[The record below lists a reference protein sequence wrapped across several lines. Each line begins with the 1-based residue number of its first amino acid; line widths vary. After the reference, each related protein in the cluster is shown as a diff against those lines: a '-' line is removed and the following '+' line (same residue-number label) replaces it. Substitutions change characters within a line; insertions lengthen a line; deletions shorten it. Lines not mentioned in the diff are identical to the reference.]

1 MRTNDTPSSAGV
13 ATTESASHRRAFIRP
28 DVVPALGVLAA
39 TAALII
45 GMKLVNPSFGS
56 FDQLTAILVTAIFLV
71 VASFGQGLVIL
82 IGGIDLSIGIVMGV
96 GGMMI
101 ANLTRGSNDA
111 LIYALPVAL
120 VCCTA
125 IGALNGIGIALAG
138 VLVAA
143 RRAARVRPLEALRE
157 TGAAARVMTASR
169 WILGLFFLA
178 GGVAMLLLVPM
189 VESDGAVAMAIFVS
203 AVLVTGFAALAPLA
217 VPLIS
222 WLPRLLARGH
232 LGQLAHANL
241 RSGVRRSASTAA
253 PIMVLVIVIAVPSF

>member
-1 MRTNDTPSSAGV
+1 MRTNDTPSSVGA
-13 ATTESASHRRAFIRP
+13 AAAESASHRRAFIRP

-125 IGALNGIGIALAG
+125 IGALNGIGIAYAG
-138 VLVAA
+138 VSFVM
-143 RRAARVRPLEALRE
+143 VI
-157 TGAAARVMTASR
+157 VMTAFE
-169 WILGLFFLA
+169 LFIQAVQAYVFVLLA
-178 GGVAMLLLVPM
+178 CSFIQG
-189 VESDGAVAMAIFVS
+189 
-203 AVLVTGFAALAPLA
+203 ALAE
-217 VPLIS
+217 
-222 WLPRLLARGH
+222 H
-232 LGQLAHANL
+232 H
-241 RSGVRRSASTAA
+241 
-253 PIMVLVIVIAVPSF
+253 